1 MSDNQESWE
10 TLGVSAALANS
21 YAQDSR
27 GFLPLLAGFLQA
39 SLPDATQVER
49 RGGLFQKV
57 KPIHQITVTLG
68 ENVYT
73 LEDTGHGPLTALRT
87 KIVRGIRLK
96 TDTVRV
102 EEWLAA
108 VAEEIT
114 RHAQRNEAAFFALR
128 ELLRG

>member
-1 MSDNQESWE
+1 MSDDQESWE

-21 YAQDSR
+21 YAQDAR

-39 SLPDATQVER
+39 SLPDATQIER
-49 RGGLFQKV
+49 RGGLFQKT
-57 KPIHQITVTLG
+57 KPIHKITVTLG

-73 LEDTGHGPLTALRT
+73 LEDKGHGPLTAQRT
-87 KIVRGIRLK
+87 KIVRNIRLK
-96 TDTVRV
+96 TDPVRV

-108 VAEEIT
+108 VSEEIT